1 MKAKNVSVVDAA
13 DDDDATA
20 LSAAASG
27 LDLLLHACA
36 REGDGFEI
44 QTIDELKRGTS
55 SAGAGT
61 TRMGRKNKNTMTT
74 MATSSLKINA
84 AKMKKSSALRKP
96 TLNDGK
102 RSETRGGDRRVTERL
117 SNATTPTPTKR
128 EPVLEGAELLYAA
141 EELALTHPGVII
153 ERARQWLELVIGDVR
168 ARLAALKRSRRRTQR
183 AWMAF
188 SETPEARM
196 RSENENGV
204 NLLNDFDRTL
214 SVEQKVLEKNLEDW
228 LALHERA
235 GYEASRLKLGW
246 LNACAATQ
254 ETPNKHDRSID
265 WQAEYSQSAFAFLR
279 MAVGAYIGGTQTPT
293 KQLSPDDFMKT
304 PNNVLDASQVFSPL
318 T

>member
-1 MKAKNVSVVDAA
+1 MRDDNA
-13 DDDDATA
+13 DDDAT

-44 QTIDELKRGTS
+44 QTIDELKRGATTTKKKLPTKGKINS
-55 SAGAGT
+55 KSA
-61 TRMGRKNKNTMTT
+61 KNKP
-74 MATSSLKINA
+74 TSVGAVKKLMSGGQSKKA
-84 AKMKKSSALRKP
+84 ARDKP
-96 TLNDGK
+96 P
-102 RSETRGGDRRVTERL
+102 TERKRQ
-117 SNATTPTPTKR
+117 SNATTTPTTR
-128 EPVLEGAELLYAA
+128 EQVLEGAELAYAA

-168 ARLAALKRSRRRTQR
+168 ARLAALKRSRRRTQK
-183 AWMAF
+183 AWMTF
-188 SETPEARM
+188 SETPETKK
-196 RSENENGV
+196 RSDNESGV

-214 SVEQKVLEKNLEDW
+214 SVEQKCLEKNLEDW
-228 LALHERA
+228 LALRERA
-235 GYEASRLKLGW
+235 GHEASKLKLGW
-246 LNACAATQ
+246 LNACVAKQDTAG
-254 ETPNKHDRSID
+254 EDVGDDESSN

-293 KQLSPDDFMKT
+293 KPLSSDDLMKT